1 MNWVERVDQ
10 FVDRLSDRLNPLLVK
25 EVRQMLKGKLF
36 LTTFSLLLWGLWLSS
51 AVGVYLAGD
60 NIDEHGFPGL
70 LGAYLVGLQI
80 TLLVFVPF
88 IAFRSMQSETEEN
101 TWELIAITT
110 LSARRIISGKICCA
124 LVLSFLL
131 MTVITPFV
139 AFCSLLPG
147 FEWPVI
153 AIVLIVTMIFS
164 VLNTTVSVMLSSLTT
179 NRVWQVVMMLA
190 VLAGLCYEAWAVC
203 SSTFELANG
212 ASVESLVQVLSQ
224 AMLGDRSGYYRSTA
238 SLGLEFEEW
247 ASLTLFVAFV
257 LAYTYLFFEIAVS
270 RVTFEADSRSARI
283 RVICSVLYAL
293 QWCLLAGSSVSNYGD
308 LNMGLNLFVLHWSF
322 FGVFACL
329 EPETISTRIRRRLT
343 GWSRLRSPF
352 LPGGSRALVFMLLHL
367 GSVPLIALMLPDGLW
382 GSQPGSL
389 ITTWSMYLLIYTT
402 LAVAACRALLAVK
415 PGISRTYLRV
425 GVVVCVVVSML
436 PSALLDA
443 LTPLGSGPFFLLLIM
458 NPFSY
463 SVLGGDWAI
472 PTPLMILALIG
483 VHLNWE
489 IIKRSV
495 LDVAPVVLDSEPDT
509 KVATRSESLSPVE
522 PTE

>member
-1 MNWVERVDQ
+1 MSWVERVDQ

-36 LTTFSLLLWGLWLSS
+36 LTTFSLLLWGLWISS
-51 AVGVYLAGD
+51 VVGVYLAGAS
-60 NIDEHGFPGL
+60 IDDHGFPGL

-88 IAFRSMQSETEEN
+88 IAFRSMQAETEEN

-110 LSARRIISGKICCA
+110 LSARRIISGKISSA

-153 AIVLIVTMIFS
+153 AIVLTLTMIFS
-164 VLNTTVSVMLSSLTT
+164 LLNTTISVMLSSLTT
-179 NRVWQVVMMLA
+179 NRVWQVVSMLA
-190 VLAGLCYEAWAVC
+190 LLAALSFEAWAVC

-212 ASVESLVQVLSQ
+212 ASVESLIELIAN
-224 AMLGDRSGYYRSTA
+224 AMLGDRNRYSSTA
-238 SLGLEFEEW
+238 SLGLGFEAW
-247 ASLTLFVAFV
+247 ASVAIFVAFI
-257 LAYTYLFFEIAVS
+257 LAYAYLFFEIAVS

-293 QWCLLAGSSVSNYGD
+293 QWCLLVGSNASNYD
-308 LNMGLNLFVLHWSF
+308 AFTTALNLFVLHWAI
-322 FGVFACL
+322 FGISACL

-367 GSVPLIALMLPDGLW
+367 GAVPLIASTSLE
-382 GSQPGSL
+382 SQWWVASGPVV
-389 ITTWSMYLLIYTT
+389 TTWSMYLLIYTT
-402 LAVAACRALLAVK
+402 LAVASCRALLAVR

-436 PSALLDA
+436 PSAILNEIA
-443 LTPLGSGPFFLLLIM
+443 PLGSGSFFLLLIL

-472 PTPLMILALIG
+472 PAPLMIIALIG

-495 LDVAPVVLDSEPDT
+495 LDVAPVALEAEPDT
-509 KVATRSESLSPVE
+509 NVATRSESLSAVAR
-522 PTE
+522 TE